1 MSAVPWEWIAVG
13 YATYL
18 AVVAVAVRR
27 FARARGP
34 TLVAAF
40 TAWVLWAMWRDGS
53 RPLLVDA
60 LLPALILVVGYWLSG
75 LFFIRPMRGVE
86 QRLLDVDA
94 RLARA
99 CALPCPR
106 LAREYLEL
114 AYVLVYV
121 VVPAGA
127 LTLALGGHPS
137 EVPRFWA
144 VILLAGFVSYGTLP
158 WLQTRP
164 PRAIESG
171 DVAGAFS
178 PLRRFNLAILNR
190 ASNQVNTLPSG
201 HAATAVAV
209 AVVVG
214 GVMPG
219 AGLVFGVVAASIVLA
234 TVIGRYHYAVD
245 SLLGVL
251 VGVAA
256 WVLIES
262 I

>member
-1 MSAVPWEWIAVG
+1 
-13 YATYL
+13 
-18 AVVAVAVRR
+18 
-27 FARARGP
+27 
-34 TLVAAF
+34 
-40 TAWVLWAMWRDGS
+40 MWRDGS

-60 LLPALILVVGYWLSG
+60 LLPALILVAGYWLSG

-94 RLARA
+94 RLARV
-99 CALPCPR
+99 CPLPCPWF
-106 LAREYLEL
+106 AREYLEL
-114 AYVLVYV
+114 AYVLVYM

-127 LTLALGGHPS
+127 LTLAFGGHPS

-144 VILLAGFVSYGTLP
+144 VVLLAGFVSYGTLP

-164 PRAIESG
+164 PRAIETG
-171 DVAGAFS
+171 DGTAAFS

-209 AVVVG
+209 ACVVG

-256 WVLIES
+256 WALIES